1 MENVRRAMHWH
12 WQGFVVDV
20 LIVTSSTAVALAAVS
35 TIAEFPLILIATA
48 LIGVGLML
56 DRTEPGEEAQDAR
69 EHFDAA
75 LVDAASR

>member
-1 MENVRRAMHWH
+1 MTNGGSASKWH

-20 LIVTSSTAVALAAVS
+20 LIVTSTTAIALAAVS
-35 TIAEFPLILIATA
+35 TTAEFPLILIATA

-56 DRTEPGEEAQDAR
+56 DPTEPIAAQQSM

-75 LVDAASR
+75 LVDAASL

>member
-1 MENVRRAMHWH
+1 MENVRRATHWH

-20 LIVTSSTAVALAAVS
+20 LIVTSTTAIALAAVS
-35 TIAEFPLILIATA
+35 TIAEFPLILVAAA

-56 DRTEPGEEAQDAR
+56 DRTEPAAAQDAR